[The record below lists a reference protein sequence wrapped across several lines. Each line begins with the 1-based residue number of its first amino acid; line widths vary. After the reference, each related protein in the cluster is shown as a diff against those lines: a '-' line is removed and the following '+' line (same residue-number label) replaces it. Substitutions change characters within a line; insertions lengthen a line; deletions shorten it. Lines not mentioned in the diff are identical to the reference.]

1 MNNDYKFWN
10 EYLKNTIKKIKEK
23 LESTEELYVDLHI
36 HSYYS
41 ADSDVTLNQII
52 ERSKS
57 KKLDII
63 SITDHDNVGIYDDLY
78 EYLKTNSLDDL
89 IIIPG
94 IEFTIDNKEY
104 GSQFHIVQSMI
115 NPKDKQ
121 IIENIK
127 HQDEANWNRAKIQL
141 DRLHINKVAQYYF
154 EKYNFDCN
162 YEGYKKFL
170 KTFYKPIPE
179 YFTIMKYIQNE
190 FNNNKIY
197 NWEILEKMQEENA
210 KDKCISRKELR
221 EKEFERL
228 RQKYENDSESKYNSR
243 MFHCMFAVRKS
254 DDDYFKEYDPVG
266 DLSVNNYGELKLGE
280 INKNNLTIF
289 AHPTENK
296 LYLLKDFVKIN
307 NNIKGIED
315 NTRNEYKDHNN
326 FIVCQKELGLI
337 RTVGSDIH
345 DLDSD
350 LYNDMSLYKMNK
362 QEMLDY
368 LECVNSYIENA

>member
-1 MNNDYKFWN
+1 MNNNYEFWN
-10 EYLKNTIKKIKEK
+10 EYLKNVIERIKQK
-23 LESTEELYVDLHI
+23 LESKEELYVDLHM

-52 ERSKS
+52 ERSKE

-63 SITDHDNVGIYDDLY
+63 SITDHDSVGIYDDLF
-78 EYLKTNSLDDL
+78 EYLKTNNLDDL

-115 NPKDKQ
+115 NPKDKD
-121 IIENIK
+121 IIKDIK
-127 HQDEANWNRAKIQL
+127 HQEEANWNRAKIQL

-154 EKYNFDCN
+154 KKYNFDCN
-162 YEGYKKFL
+162 YEGYKEFL

-179 YFTIMKYIQNE
+179 YLTIMKYIQNE
-190 FNNNKIY
+190 FNKNEIY
-197 NWEILEKMQEENA
+197 NWEILERMQKENE
-210 KDKCISRKELR
+210 KDKCLPRKKLR

-228 RQKYENDSESKYNSR
+228 KTKYENDSESKYNSR

-254 DDDYFKEYDPVG
+254 DDDYFEEYEPVG
-266 DLSVNNYGELKLGE
+266 DLSVNNYGELKLDE
-280 INKNNLTIF
+280 LNKTNMTIF

-296 LYLLKDFVKIN
+296 LNLLEGFIKLN

-315 NTRNEYKDHNN
+315 NTRNEYKDYNT
-326 FIVCQKELGLI
+326 FIECKNKLGLI

-345 DLDSD
+345 DLDSN
-350 LYNDMSLYKMNK
+350 LYDDMSLYKMNK
-362 QEMLDY
+362 KEILDY
-368 LECVNSYIENA
+368 LECANNYIDN